1 MTTAPTGVDR
11 NLLRDSL
18 SQWPSGVAVV
28 TTMDSGGVRRGFT
41 ATAFSSLSMDPPL
54 VLVCLD
60 RGADCRPAFATAD
73 AMAVHLLRDDQAQLA
88 RRFATKNIDKY
99 DGLPTSEGL
108 CGVPLLGGVLA
119 RIECVLDRR
128 IDAGDHVILVG
139 LVHRCEVFAGRPLVY
154 FARAFHGLQTGA
166 HSSQARK
173 ADTHAHDER
182 DAHNSVGARDG
193 RRTTDGHHA
202 GGGRGQDS

>member
-1 MTTAPTGVDR
+1 MTTAYTGVDG

-18 SQWPSGVAVV
+18 SRWPSGVAVV
-28 TTMDSGGVRRGFT
+28 TTVDSGGVRRGFT

-60 RGADCRPAFATAD
+60 RGADCHPAFATAD

-88 RRFATKNIDKY
+88 RRFATKDIDKY
-99 DGLPTSEGL
+99 DGLPASEGL
-108 CGVPLLGGVLA
+108 RGVPLLAGVLA
-119 RIECVLDRR
+119 RIECLLDRR

-139 LVHRCEVFAGRPLVY
+139 LVCRCEVFAGQPLVH
-154 FARAFHGLQTGA
+154 FARAFHGLQTGT

-173 ADTHAHDER
+173 ADTHAHDEH
-182 DAHNSVGARDG
+182 DTHDPVGAHDG
-193 RRTTDGHHA
+193 RRTTDAHRA
-202 GGGRGQDS
+202 GGGRGQGG